1 MAKTN
6 LRKKEREKDS
16 RVKTET
22 RRGSS
27 LSQDQEQDRLML
39 ESRQTPEVGPSQYFH
54 AEFG

>member
-27 LSQDQEQDRLML
+27 PSQDQEQDRLML
-39 ESRQTPEVGPSQYFH
+39 ESRQTPEVGQSQYFN